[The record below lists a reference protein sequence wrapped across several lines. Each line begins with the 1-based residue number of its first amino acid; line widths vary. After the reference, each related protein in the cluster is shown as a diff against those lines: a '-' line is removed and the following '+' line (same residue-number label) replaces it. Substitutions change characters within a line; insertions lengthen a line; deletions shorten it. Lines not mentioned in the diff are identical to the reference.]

1 MQEVLQKDIGREHS
15 AWVDLLSA
23 RNKQRGAE
31 LEREVVAATR
41 AAGIAAERVF
51 ASGAY
56 KNQLGEDFAGD
67 VRLAGYRVECKRR
80 KSGFKL
86 IYDAFDQ
93 DNSDIVVVRADRAD
107 RLYVLRE
114 PLFLKLVG
122 ESNED

>member
-1 MQEVLQKDIGREHS
+1 MNG
-15 AWVDLLSA
+15 

-31 LEREVVAATR
+31 LEREVVAAAS

-56 KNQLGEDFAGD
+56 KNQLGDDFAGD
-67 VRLAGYRVECKRR
+67 VRLGGFRVECKRR
-80 KSGFKL
+80 KTGFKV
-86 IYDAFDQ
+86 IYDAFLQ

-114 PLFLKLVG
+114 PLFLKLMG
-122 ESNED
+122 EKNED

>member
-1 MQEVLQKDIGREHS
+1 MNG
-15 AWVDLLSA
+15 

-31 LEREVVAATR
+31 LEREVVAAAS

-56 KNQLGEDFAGD
+56 KNQLGDDFAGD
-67 VRLAGYRVECKRR
+67 VRLGGFRVECKRR
-80 KSGFKL
+80 KTGFKV
-86 IYDAFDQ
+86 IYDAFLK

-114 PLFLKLVG
+114 PLLLKLMG
-122 ESNED
+122 EKNED

>member
-1 MQEVLQKDIGREHS
+1 MNG
-15 AWVDLLSA
+15 

-31 LEREVVAATR
+31 LEREVVAAAS

-56 KNQLGEDFAGD
+56 KNQLGDDFAGD
-67 VRLAGYRVECKRR
+67 VRISGYRVECKRR
-80 KSGFKL
+80 KTGFKV
-86 IYDAFDQ
+86 IYDAFLQ

-114 PLFLKLVG
+114 PLFLKLMG
-122 ESNED
+122 EKNED